1 MEKKI
6 SIRASEADY
15 NVLLQ
20 IKEETRIPIAQLV
33 HIAVPYLKKKYNI
46 KDEDNGRLHETD

>member
-46 KDEDNGRLHETD
+46 KDEGNGRLHETD